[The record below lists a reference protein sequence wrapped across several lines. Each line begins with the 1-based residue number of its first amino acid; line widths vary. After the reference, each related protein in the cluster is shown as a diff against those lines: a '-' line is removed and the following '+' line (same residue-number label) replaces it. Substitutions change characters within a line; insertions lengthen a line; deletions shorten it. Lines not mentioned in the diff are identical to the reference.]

1 MNNLVE
7 TPSITRSVRM
17 GTDYR
22 TAAASLPRCLPTRVR
37 LASAPIR
44 TADDD
49 DHRFGHLAVL
59 APPAAPE
66 QPVGPVVRPTHPR
79 RAVRLVIR
87 LAVVAVSAGLRGL
100 GYSCSDAQRSRVL
113 RTQLCS
119 RTQYLAS
126 AEVRLITSSADGT
139 MRAVGFAVDEG
150 ATNTKPLVE
159 VLEVLGGAVGFADTD
174 RAAVLSAVSDH
185 ATQPVQLNWGTF
197 TPATDGESE
206 SMLQS
211 SAWDGPLPVFSPA
224 RLEVPMDL
232 LSARATEH
240 GYVGE
245 TPQIR
250 TIRSCTRSEGGYFY
264 DLWMEGADASV
275 ASLYLNISSTYH
287 TGTRRR
293 WVQEMEVVLSWV
305 ETDQGRMLRSW
316 LAQSAS
322 APGGIA
328 YVAGLRVSF
337 LVRTGEYTKETF
349 GAITADCYQQS
360 GDVTGCAA

>member
-1 MNNLVE
+1 M
-7 TPSITRSVRM
+7 
-17 GTDYR
+17 
-22 TAAASLPRCLPTRVR
+22 
-37 LASAPIR
+37 
-44 TADDD
+44 
-49 DHRFGHLAVL
+49 
-59 APPAAPE
+59 
-66 QPVGPVVRPTHPR
+66 RPTHPR

-87 LAVVAVSAGLRGL
+87 LAVLAVLATLAGLIVVGLAPFILQERPAAGPVPDTATAGTGQVEAVSAGLRGL
-100 GYSCSDAQRSRVL
+100 GYSCSDAQRSREL

-150 ATNTKPLVE
+150 GTNTKPLVE
-159 VLEVLGGAVGFADTD
+159 VLEVLGGAVGFADAD

-211 SAWDGPLPVFSPA
+211 SAWDGSLPVFSPA

-232 LSARATEH
+232 LIARATER
-240 GYVGE
+240 GYVCE

-275 ASLYLNISSTYH
+275 ASLYLSLSSTYH
-287 TGTRRR
+287 TRTRTR

-305 ETDQGRMLRSW
+305 ETNQGRMLRSW
-316 LAQSAS
+316 LTQSAS
-322 APGGIA
+322 APGGSA
-328 YVAGLRVSF
+328 YVAGLHVSF